1 MFWLDRLAAGLLA
14 PLAVWVLASGLDDLF
29 LDLCAIYFRSASPLY
44 KSVPACATGTDVPRT
59 SKGPLPEKT
68 IALLVPAW
76 REAAVIEQML
86 DYNVA
91 TIQYSNYEIFVGVY
105 PNDIPT
111 RARVLASEKTH
122 SRVHHVLCPHNGP
135 TSKADCLNWLYLG
148 MQSYEQEHKCHFE
161 IVAHHDAED
170 VVDPHSLQNINESCE
185 TYDMVQIPVLPLATP
200 WWEATHGAYCDDFAQ
215 SHLRELHVR
224 QRLGGFLPSCGVG
237 TAYRRTVLDRLAWNQ
252 NGVLFQTASLAE
264 DYRIGLDLHRL
275 GCSQILLHARDP
287 ERKELRATRE
297 YFPRTFGQAV
307 RQRARWIMGIAL
319 QSWQEIGWNVEAHQI
334 YWLWRDRKGLL
345 GNPLTVLTNLLF
357 LYGAVD
363 WLWARA
369 TAKSWILGQL
379 VSASPCLR
387 WIIIINMALMLI
399 RLGARA
405 SCVKAG
411 YGWKHALI
419 SPIRSIWGNLINFCA
434 TAYALLRFTAAWLRR
449 QSPQW
454 AKTEHSYPAQAAA
467 VPRRLGEVLVHL
479 RLLGPSQVDAA
490 LQHLQPG
497 ERLGE
502 HLVRTRAL
510 SEFALYTALAL
521 QKNMPFGPIDPPLR
535 TDDVRQALPPQLAQ
549 ELKVV
554 PVRMVRKKQLWVAGS
569 EPPTPEMLERISSI
583 SHMETRFH
591 LVTPSNYRDLYERFE
606 YGA

>member
-14 PLAVWVLASGLDDLF
+14 PLAIWVLASGLDDLF
-29 LDLCAIYFRSASPLY
+29 LDLCAIYFWSLSLLHEFP
-44 KSVPACATGTDVPRT
+44 PARPTRAEIPGT

-111 RARVLASEKTH
+111 RARVLASEKKH
-122 SRVHHVLCPHNGP
+122 PRVHHVLCPHSGP

-148 MQSYEQEHKCHFE
+148 MQSYEEERGCHFE

-170 VVDPHSLQNINESCE
+170 VVDPHGLQRINEYCE
-185 TYDMVQIPVLPLATP
+185 AYDMVQIPVLPLATP

-237 TAYRRTVLDRLAWNQ
+237 TAYRRAVLDRLAWNQ
-252 NGVLFQTASLAE
+252 DGVLFQTASLAE

-275 GCSQILLHARDP
+275 GCSQILLNARDP
-287 ERKELRATRE
+287 ECGALRATRE
-297 YFPRTFGQAV
+297 YFPRTFGRAV

-319 QSWQEIGWNVEAHQI
+319 QSWQEIGWDVEARQI

-357 LYGAVD
+357 LYGAAE

-369 TAKSWILGQL
+369 TARPWILGQL
-379 VSASPCLR
+379 ISASPWLR
-387 WIIIINMALMLI
+387 WTIIINTVLMLG

-419 SPIRSIWGNLINFCA
+419 SPIRSVWGNLINFCA
-434 TAYALLRFTAAWLRR
+434 TVYALLRFTASWLRQ

-454 AKTEHSYPAQAAA
+454 AKTEHSYPVEAAT
-467 VPRRLGEVLVHL
+467 VPRRLGEVLVDL
-479 RLLGPSQVDAA
+479 RLLTPSQVDAA

-502 HLVRTRAL
+502 HLIREQAL

-521 QKNMPFGPIDPPLR
+521 QKNLPFGPIDLPLPA
-535 TDDVRQALPPQLAQ
+535 DDVRQALPPQLAQ

-554 PVRMVRKKQLWVAGS
+554 PVRMVRKKQLWVASS
-569 EPPTPEMLERISSI
+569 EPPSPETLERISRASR
-583 SHMETRFH
+583 METRFH
-591 LVTPSNYRDLYERFE
+591 LVTPSNYRDLCERFD
-606 YGA
+606 YRA

>member
-14 PLAVWVLASGLDDLF
+14 PLAIWVLASGLDDLF
-29 LDLCAIYFRSASPLY
+29 LDLCAIYFWSLSLLHEFP
-44 KSVPACATGTDVPRT
+44 PARPTRAEIPGT
-59 SKGPLPEKT
+59 SKGPLPEKP

-111 RARVLASEKTH
+111 RARVLASEKKH
-122 SRVHHVLCPHNGP
+122 PRVHHVLCPHSGP

-148 MQSYEQEHKCHFE
+148 MQSYEEERGCHFE

-170 VVDPHSLQNINESCE
+170 VVDPHGLQRINEYCE
-185 TYDMVQIPVLPLATP
+185 AYDMVQIPVLPLATP

-237 TAYRRTVLDRLAWNQ
+237 TAYRR
-252 NGVLFQTASLAE
+252 
-264 DYRIGLDLHRL
+264 
-275 GCSQILLHARDP
+275 
-287 ERKELRATRE
+287 
-297 YFPRTFGQAV
+297 AV

-319 QSWQEIGWNVEAHQI
+319 QSWQEIGWDVEARQI

-357 LYGAVD
+357 LYGAAE

-369 TAKSWILGQL
+369 TARPWILGQL
-379 VSASPCLR
+379 ISASPWLR
-387 WIIIINMALMLI
+387 WTIIINTVLMLG

-419 SPIRSIWGNLINFCA
+419 SPIRSVWGNLINFCA
-434 TAYALLRFTAAWLRR
+434 TVYALLRFTASWLRQ

-454 AKTEHSYPAQAAA
+454 AKTEHSYPVEAAT
-467 VPRRLGEVLVHL
+467 VPRRLGEVLVDL
-479 RLLGPSQVDAA
+479 RLLTPSQVDAA

-502 HLVRTRAL
+502 HLIREQAL

-521 QKNMPFGPIDPPLR
+521 QKNLPFGPIDLPLPA
-535 TDDVRQALPPQLAQ
+535 DDVRQALPPQLAQ

-554 PVRMVRKKQLWVAGS
+554 PVRMVRKKQLWVASS
-569 EPPTPEMLERISSI
+569 EPPSPETLERISRASR
-583 SHMETRFH
+583 METRFH
-591 LVTPSNYRDLYERFE
+591 LVTPSNYRDLCERFD
-606 YGA
+606 YRA